1 MQTQSTIDKLKELE
15 PSLRKDGI
23 SALYVFGS
31 YARGDQTEKSDID
44 LLFDISPD
52 VRFSLFDQA
61 RISRQLTDL
70 LHTNVDFVL
79 RRAVHPF
86 IKARVEAEKVTVFS

>member
-1 MQTQSTIDKLKELE
+1 MQTQSTIDKLKALE

-31 YARGDQTEKSDID
+31 YARGEQTEKSDVD

-61 RISRQLTDL
+61 RISRQLSDFLNTK
-70 LHTNVDFVL
+70 VDFVP
-79 RRAVHPF
+79 RRAIHPF
-86 IKARVEAEKVTVFS
+86 IKARVEAEKVTVFN